1 MKLISLSGASEKNQS
16 LLSALFSATHICLLG
31 DSMEERVAQGRDSLY
46 AGQEERKLYVP
57 LFQMGKVG
65 RQLFPF

>member
-16 LLSALFSATHICLLG
+16 LLSALFSATHISLLG
-31 DSMEERVAQGRDSLY
+31 HSMEERVAQGRDSLY
-46 AGQEERKLYVP
+46 AGQEERKLYIP